1 MKGESIMATI
11 KVKCFSRRFEVNS
24 IGNDFKEFDKDLV
37 AYNAALLAVIG
48 VCDDIHFCC
57 SERIGATV
65 VIAPQ
70 YIHGECIKLVKL
82 VKAIRNYKA
91 DAFSDIITSPL
102 QYMRAVGGHFYKT
115 DKERAYIAEK
125 YDALDQ
131 LIVKTRMIAV
141 SYISS
146 VFNEGV
152 VSVSNEDN
160 DKIVYIPQGDLV
172 ALIGV
177 NEDELFQGVKLI
189 CENHEVSLE
198 AQDLRDTSTDMMII
212 AGITSSDDDDDRE
225 LILTSS
231 VTKGLVTAML
241 ID

>member
-1 MKGESIMATI
+1 MATI
-11 KVKCFSRRFEVNS
+11 KVKCFSRRFEINS
-24 IGNDFKEFDKDLV
+24 IGNNFKEFDKDLV

-70 YIHGECIKLVKL
+70 YIYGESVKLVKL
-82 VKAIRNYKA
+82 LKNIRNYKA
-91 DAFSDIITSPL
+91 DAFSNIIATSPL
-102 QYMRAVGGHFYKT
+102 QYIRSVEDYFFKT

-131 LIVKTRMIAV
+131 LIVKTRTAAV
-141 SYISS
+141 SYLSS
-146 VFNEGV
+146 VFNEGI

-172 ALIGV
+172 TLIGV
-177 NEDELFQGVKLI
+177 SEDELFQGVKLI

-212 AGITSSDDDDDRE
+212 SGVSSSDDDDDRE